1 MAFLPDDA
9 MSSDD
14 VSSRSS
20 DYEED
25 SVDEELAGL
34 SASDASEPD
43 DSDDEDYDD
52 NEDIDALKD
61 ENIQLKQEVAYLRKS
76 LKEAQSAQLRSLED
90 GTA

>member
-1 MAFLPDDA
+1 MAFLPDDDA

-34 SASDASEPD
+34 SASDAEEPT

-52 NEDIDALKD
+52 NEDIDALKA
-61 ENIQLKQEVAYLRKS
+61 ENLELKRDLAYTRDC
-76 LKEAQSAQLRSLED
+76 LKEAQAQLLRRAP
-90 GTA
+90 GTE